1 MSFKEQTMEFL
12 QHYDPLLK
20 SLWYIA
26 LPVSLIFIVQ
36 SIMTFMGSDAHTGDH
51 ADFDGNLDGHA
62 SPFQLFSLRNLINF
76 LLGFS
81 WGGIS
86 FYTTIPNK
94 PMLIVIAALIGAAF
108 VGLFFMMMRQIQR
121 FAEDNSFRIAEAVNK
136 TCSVYL
142 NIPGH
147 KSGKGKVQVSVRGS
161 LRELDAITG
170 GDRIETGAMVRII
183 GNEGNELVI
192 VEKI

>member
-1 MSFKEQTMEFL
+1 MEFL
-12 QHYDPLLK
+12 QNYDPLLK

-26 LPVSLIFIVQ
+26 IPVSLIFIVQ
-36 SIMTFMGSDAHTGDH
+36 SIMTFMGTDAHTGDH

-86 FYTTIPNK
+86 FFNTISSK
-94 PMLIVIAALIGAAF
+94 ALLIIVAALIGAAF
-108 VGLFFMMMRQIQR
+108 VALFFMMMRQIQR
-121 FAEDNSFRIAEAVNK
+121 FAEDNSFRIAEAINK

-142 NIPGH
+142 HIPAR

-161 LRELDAITG
+161 LRELDAITS
-170 GDRIETGAMVRII
+170 GDRIETGAMVRIV
-183 GNEGNELVI
+183 GNEGNEIVV